1 MLHATRGCEECI
13 RISIRLITITIT
25 ITGKVDEAVKITPQ
39 PYDLMTF
46 TNLFM
51 FTFAAIISSILAEF
65 TSGIAHCAHN
75 PQYSHYYQKDI
86 LCVEYRFQGPFCSS
100 FECEYDKKK
109 KLAIHEAHRGT

>member
-1 MLHATRGCEECI
+1 
-13 RISIRLITITIT
+13 
-25 ITGKVDEAVKITPQ
+25 VDEAVKITPQ

-75 PQYSHYYQKDI
+75 PQVFSLIWKFSMRSAIGQSFIFYTVHDVIPWFAVQSLLPERYS
-86 LCVEYRFQGPFCSS
+86 LC
-100 FECEYDKKK
+100 
-109 KLAIHEAHRGT
+109 